1 MTTGVPRQS
10 SDVKKIHVKNWG
22 YYATKEALV
31 KDEELIA
38 MAQHYFIRY
47 EAAAATSFSRLRR
60 PWIQTIEAKASVE
73 EAYESLDA
81 TTWMTF
87 FCVKTT
93 LSLKETNM
101 SLSN

>member
-1 MTTGVPRQS
+1 
-10 SDVKKIHVKNWG
+10 
-22 YYATKEALV
+22 LV

-81 TTWMTF
+81 TT
-87 FCVKTT
+87 
-93 LSLKETNM
+93 
-101 SLSN
+101 